1 MSASSTGKLPTSISN
16 DTISVNKIAWP
27 VDREIPKLEWE
38 LPAGVRVISSDDHNL
53 EAPGMYEDYIA
64 PKYKAVAPKV
74 WKDETG
80 PHLECEGRN
89 LDSIGQKLLLTQGRP
104 GMADPILRAKDYDSE
119 LFDGGFIFAQVS
131 MALFTLEDKN
141 LMIACYDAYNEWLA
155 NECARLPGRM
165 YGVAVLPTIYA
176 PENTAEYIQKIK
188 NWGFKA
194 MQIPSNPK
202 DVWYN
207 GSRCEPMWDAIEES
221 GLPLSFHI
229 GENPNY
235 RGKGALG
242 TFLTTGFQPFRRLWA
257 LLTFSGV
264 LERHPAMNIIFTE
277 GGISWV
283 PAALYDADK
292 TYLQFESEMRP
303 QLAQPPSYYWHRQ
316 CFATFMDDPSGIK
329 LIDDIGFEKVLWSV
343 DYPHPEST
351 LGESAALIKSFFED
365 LPSEQASAIVGGNAA
380 KLWNI

>member
-1 MSASSTGKLPTSISN
+1 
-16 DTISVNKIAWP
+16 
-27 VDREIPKLEWE
+27 
-38 LPAGVRVISSDDHNL
+38 
-53 EAPGMYEDYIA
+53 
-64 PKYKAVAPKV
+64 
-74 WKDETG
+74 
-80 PHLECEGRN
+80 
-89 LDSIGQKLLLTQGRP
+89 
-104 GMADPILRAKDYDSE
+104 
-119 LFDGGFIFAQVS
+119 
-131 MALFTLEDKN
+131 
-141 LMIACYDAYNEWLA
+141 
-155 NECARLPGRM
+155 
-165 YGVAVLPTIYA
+165 
-176 PENTAEYIQKIK
+176 
-188 NWGFKA
+188 
-194 MQIPSNPK
+194 
-202 DVWYN
+202 
-207 GSRCEPMWDAIEES
+207 MWDAIEES